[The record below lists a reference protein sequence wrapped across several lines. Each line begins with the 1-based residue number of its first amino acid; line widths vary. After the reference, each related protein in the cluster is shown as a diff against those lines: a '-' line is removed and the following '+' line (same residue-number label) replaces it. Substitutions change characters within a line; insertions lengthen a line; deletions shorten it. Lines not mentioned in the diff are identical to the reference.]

1 MVLSKMSPQAMLVS
15 QGLSSSNTSVYF
27 QGVLTCFFF
36 CFHPFI
42 QRWRINC
49 YMHHIYNYLFCFC
62 SHSMRKQPKER
73 PAPNNLMVSFFTSL
87 LHSSPHKKKKSK
99 STFKRFRTWNMKC
112 QLFDWQSKWM
122 GVFDC
127 RKAFVGTPCKGLCK
141 TLTFFSSGFCLKTS
155 SILF

>member
-1 MVLSKMSPQAMLVS
+1 MSPQAVLVS
-15 QGLSSSNTSVYF
+15 QGLSSSNTSLF
-27 QGVLTCFFF
+27 IFKEFWHASSFAFILSSNGGGLIATCIT
-36 CFHPFI
+36 FI
-42 QRWRINC
+42 ITFSAFVPTVWGSNPKRDQ
-49 YMHHIYNYLFCFC
+49 L
-62 SHSMRKQPKER
+62 QPT
-73 PAPNNLMVSFFTSL
+73 LWWVSFPRFYT
-87 LHSSPHKKKKSK
+87 PHLPQKKSK

-127 RKAFVGTPCKGLCK
+127 RKAFVRTLCKGLCK